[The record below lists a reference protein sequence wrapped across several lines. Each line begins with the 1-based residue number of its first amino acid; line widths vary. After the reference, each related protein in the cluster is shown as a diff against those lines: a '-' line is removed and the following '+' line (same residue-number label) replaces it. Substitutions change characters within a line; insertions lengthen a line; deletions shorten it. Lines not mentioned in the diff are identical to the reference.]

1 MKLAVCLGQL
11 MDSLLAYRTYSAALE
26 SFFPEP
32 GMVAGS
38 LGCRGVT
45 ERSTSSD
52 MRGVAYIRRV
62 T

>member
-1 MKLAVCLGQL
+1 

-38 LGCRGVT
+38 LGRRVFT
-45 ERSTSSD
+45 ERSASSYI
-52 MRGVAYIRRV
+52 RGVAYIRRV